1 MYVTVS
7 MPRCGCIG
15 KPTIGP
21 SIGSLKAKWSKS
33 RKGSN
38 GLARLGPND
47 RRSSTPAPSITNWG
61 SMMSRA
67 IRIRPRRK
75 VALPETDW
83 SHPYYIEAEPAVNG
97 ASWSAY
103 PDWPTIAVRQ
113 WRRPKARRRCE
124 ADRAHDA
131 PYPSFRPDALRRRR
145 RCAPSPAAGEADL
158 RLGLPAVAR
167 RQPRAARRPG
177 LHHLAGSTR

>member
-1 MYVTVS
+1 

-61 SMMSRA
+61 SMMSSA

-83 SHPYYIEAEPAVNG
+83 SHPYYIEAGPAVNG

-103 PDWPTIAVRQ
+103 PDLAYN
-113 WRRPKARRRCE
+113 RRPAVASTEGAQALRGR
-124 ADRAHDA
+124 RAHDA

-145 RCAPSPAAGEADL
+145 RSAPSPAAGEADL

-177 LHHLAGSTR
+177 LHHLAGSTRA